1 MFLDS
6 CFDISLR
13 FPDVK
18 TAAIRDFARNLVD
31 ASGGAAGESA
41 AAVCTYPIDFKL
53 AGAVA
58 RARTEVGVL
67 DSYQKLSS

>member
-13 FPDVK
+13 FPDVE
-18 TAAIRDFARNLVD
+18 TSAIRDIARNLVD

-41 AAVCTYPIDFKL
+41 AAICAYSIDFKL

-58 RARTEVGVL
+58 RARTEVGVH
-67 DSYQKLSS
+67 DSYQKFSS